1 VRGAV
6 YATAGYKQQVTNL
19 SGLSLATDGIF
30 RDGYETQLAAMTG
43 STSGGY
49 TSTLTVPI
57 GRRRWKGSGPDP
69 SLDGNAYRATAP
81 GTHAKGRA
89 RQARSPVRP

>member
-1 VRGAV
+1 MRGAV

-19 SGLSLATDGIF
+19 SGLSLATGGIF

-57 GRRRWKGSGPDP
+57 
-69 SLDGNAYRATAP
+69 
-81 GTHAKGRA
+81 
-89 RQARSPVRP
+89 